1 MNPLDPHA
9 ASGCMMDVYPAG
21 TEITRKRGVSMGK
34 ERWQIGEMAR
44 MAGVSIRTLHHYDAI
59 GLLAPSD
66 ETEAGYRIYDGAA
79 MARLEQI
86 LYFRELGFPLEEIRE
101 MMADPHFDAREA
113 MIRQK
118 ALLEMRRNRIDA
130 MLKRLE
136 EAIAGRGA
144 PNMEVFDMS
153 EIEKMKTICLEAMKA
168 FDNDMRSF
176 NIEALTEIAQVEQRL
191 DDLTDAYRKAQIE
204 RMKTTSCAPEAS
216 VFYSEMLT
224 DVERIGDHLLNI
236 AEQFAQMY
244 SGK

>member
-1 MNPLDPHA
+1 
-9 ASGCMMDVYPAG
+9 
-21 TEITRKRGVSMGK
+21 
-34 ERWQIGEMAR
+34 
-44 MAGVSIRTLHHYDAI
+44 
-59 GLLAPSD
+59 
-66 ETEAGYRIYDGAA
+66 
-79 MARLEQI
+79 
-86 LYFRELGFPLEEIRE
+86 
-101 MMADPHFDAREA
+101 
-113 MIRQK
+113 
-118 ALLEMRRNRIDA
+118 
-130 MLKRLE
+130 
-136 EAIAGRGA
+136 
-144 PNMEVFDMS
+144 
-153 EIEKMKTICLEAMKA
+153 MKTICLEAMKA

>member
-1 MNPLDPHA
+1 M
-9 ASGCMMDVYPAG
+9 SF
-21 TEITRKRGVSMGK
+21 S
-34 ERWQIGEMAR
+34 ERA
-44 MAGVSIRTLHHYDAI
+44 
-59 GLLAPSD
+59 
-66 ETEAGYRIYDGAA
+66 
-79 MARLEQI
+79 
-86 LYFRELGFPLEEIRE
+86 LG
-101 MMADPHFDAREA
+101 
-113 MIRQK
+113 
-118 ALLEMRRNRIDA
+118 
-130 MLKRLE
+130 
-136 EAIAGRGA
+136 
-144 PNMEVFDMS
+144 

-244 SGK
+244 SNK